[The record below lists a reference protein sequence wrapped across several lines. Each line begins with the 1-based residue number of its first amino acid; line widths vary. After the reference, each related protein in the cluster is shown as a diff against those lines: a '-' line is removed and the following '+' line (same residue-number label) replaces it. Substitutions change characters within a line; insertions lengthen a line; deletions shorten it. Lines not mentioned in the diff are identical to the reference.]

1 MYADRTRYDL
11 TMDAL
16 EEAFPREDVFYGF
29 YERLFTAET
38 LAPLCEFLGID
49 FHEPDTARQVNVS
62 PKSEGAA
69 LPEDTRRTI
78 ARHFAPVYD
87 AVQRRFPDLDLAGL
101 WPSMRL
107 LLVGRRP
114 AAPAAAPSR

>member
-1 MYADRTRYDL
+1 M
-11 TMDAL
+11 
-16 EEAFPREDVFYGF
+16 
-29 YERLFTAET
+29 
-38 LAPLCEFLGID
+38 
-49 FHEPDTARQVNVS
+49 S
-62 PKSEGAA
+62 PKSEGAT

-107 LLVGRRP
+107 V
-114 AAPAAAPSR
+114 